1 LQAPAKTFRNALQG
15 TGFPITA
22 ELFLARRTTIDE
34 VLEQASLLQGYVD
47 AIQVVDNPY
56 NWPQIS
62 PLALASLLIRQG
74 IDAIPRLAC
83 RDRNRIALQ
92 SDLLGLRAMGVS
104 SLVLVKGSPLP
115 EGNDLKAKPVFDL
128 SCPEFVALAQ
138 AMNEEIRHDAGHE
151 FVIGTGATVFGPEPG
166 WNADYLLARAMAGA
180 RFLQTQPCF
189 NLVLLRRYLQGLVQ
203 AKVTWKY
210 SVIVTLAPLP
220 SANMARWLA
229 ENSRGT
235 LIPDAL
241 IERLENSTEPEQE
254 GIEICAGLMRE
265 IADIPGV
272 SGINLLT
279 LGNPRAVTASITAS
293 GLRSA
298 PDKQESHAIR

>member
-1 LQAPAKTFRNALQG
+1 LESAGKTFRKALQG

-22 ELFLARRTTIDE
+22 ELFLRRQSTVDDA
-34 VLEQASLLQGYVD
+34 LQQASQLTGYVD
-47 AIQVVDNPY
+47 AVQVADNP
-56 NWPQIS
+56 NSWVQIS
-62 PLALASLLIRQG
+62 PLALSSLLIRQG
-74 IDAIPRLAC
+74 IDPIPRLSC

-104 SLVLVKGSPLP
+104 SLILVKGSPLP
-115 EGNDLKAKPVFDL
+115 EGNDLNAKPVFDL
-128 SCPEFVALAQ
+128 NCPELVTMAQ
-138 AMNEEIRHDAGHE
+138 AMNEEDWPGAGHE

-166 WNADYLLARAMAGA
+166 WKADYLLARAKAGA

-229 ENSRGT
+229 ENHQGT

-241 IERLENSTEPEQE
+241 IERLKNSADPERE
-254 GIEICAGLMRE
+254 GIEICTSLMRE
-265 IADIPGV
+265 IVDIPGV

-279 LGNPRAVTASITAS
+279 LGRPEAVVA
-293 GLRSA
+293 
-298 PDKQESHAIR
+298 AIEAFRR

>member
-1 LQAPAKTFRNALQG
+1 M
-15 TGFPITA
+15 
-22 ELFLARRTTIDE
+22 
-34 VLEQASLLQGYVD
+34 EQASQLAGYVD
-47 AIQVVDNPY
+47 AIQVADNPY
-56 NWPQIS
+56 SWAQIA
-62 PLALASLLIRQG
+62 PLALSGLLIREG
-74 IDAIPRLAC
+74 IDPMPRLAC

-128 SCPEFVALAQ
+128 GCPELVALAQ
-138 AMNEEIRHDAGHE
+138 AMNEEGRHDAGHE
-151 FVIGTGATVFGPEPG
+151 FVIGTGAAVFGPEPG
-166 WNADYLLARAMAGA
+166 WNADYLLARAAAGA

-189 NLVLLRRYLQGLVQ
+189 NLVLLRRYLQGLVE

-210 SVIVTLAPLP
+210 SVIVTLAPLT
-220 SANMARWLA
+220 SAKMARWLA
-229 ENSRGT
+229 ENSRGA
-235 LIPDAL
+235 LIPDTL
-241 IERLENSTEPEQE
+241 IERLENSTDSEQE
-254 GIEICAGLMRE
+254 GIEICADLMRE

-279 LGNPRAVTASITAS
+279 LGNPLAVTASIIAS

-298 PDKQESHAIR
+298 ANQQETHESR

>member
-1 LQAPAKTFRNALQG
+1 MKTFRTALQG

-22 ELFLARRTTIDE
+22 ELFLARRSKVDE
-34 VLEQASLLQGYVD
+34 VLKQAGFLAGRVD
-47 AIQVVDNPY
+47 AIQVADNP
-56 NWPQIS
+56 NSWAQIA

-74 IDAIPRLAC
+74 IDPVPRLSC

-104 SLVLVKGSPLP
+104 SLILTKGDPLP

-128 SCPEFVALAQ
+128 SCPELVAMAQ
-138 AMNEEIRHDAGHE
+138 AMNEEECSAAGHK
-151 FVIGTGATVFGPEPG
+151 FVIGTGATVFAPEPG
-166 WNADYLLARAMAGA
+166 WTADYLLARAMAGA
-180 RFLQTQPCF
+180 RFMQTQPCF

-229 ENSRGT
+229 ENSRGA

-241 IERLENSTEPEQE
+241 IERLENTRDPEQE
-254 GIEICAGLMRE
+254 GIDICSELMRE
-265 IADIPGV
+265 VARIPGV

-279 LGNPRAVTASITAS
+279 LGNPGAVVAAIDAS
-293 GLRSA
+293 GLRSNNSEQ
-298 PDKQESHAIR
+298 KYHEK

>member
-1 LQAPAKTFRNALQG
+1 MKRPVKSFRTKLQG

-22 ELFLARRTTIDE
+22 ELFLARRTTVDE
-34 VLEQASLLQGYVD
+34 AMKQAGQLAGCVD
-47 AIQVVDNPY
+47 AIQVADNPY
-56 NWPQIS
+56 SWAQIS
-62 PLALASLLIRQG
+62 PLALASLLIREG
-74 IDAIPRLAC
+74 IDPVPRLAC

-104 SLVLVKGSPLP
+104 SVVLVKGSLLP

-128 SCPEFVALAQ
+128 GCPELVALAQ
-138 AMNEEIRHDAGHE
+138 ALNEEGRRDAGHE

-189 NLVLLRRYLQGLVQ
+189 NLVLLRRYLQGLVR
-203 AKVTWKY
+203 ARVTWKY

-220 SANMARWLA
+220 SARMARWLA
-229 ENSRGT
+229 ENSRGV
-235 LIPDAL
+235 LIPDEL
-241 IERLENSTEPEQE
+241 IERLENSKDPEQE
-254 GIEICAGLMRE
+254 GIEICAELMRE
-265 IADIPGV
+265 IAGVPGV

-279 LGNPRAVTASITAS
+279 LGNPRAVTASIKAS
-293 GLRSA
+293 GLR
-298 PDKQESHAIR
+298 PTLDKEEFYELR